1 MACVEEGMIQASGVQ
16 EEKMA
21 SGFCGGGLF
30 RLPPF
35 PLLPPPPSK
44 AWRHPLIST
53 ALKNISY
60 YLRLLSCPEH
70 TRERRVCSVQH
81 QEEGRYHAQQRE
93 TGEVRGED
101 RASLALPFGSE
112 SPCQHFVVQSASKG
126 RGAGGDTRME
136 QLKLKEDSVA
146 LLCTQFTALGSFIIF
161 WGQQSVPFLGSQ
173 IEFPDLVLMQVQPLA
188 GVLTAISH

>member
-35 PLLPPPPSK
+35 PLLPPPPK

-81 QEEGRYHAQQRE
+81 QEEDIMSSRGRQGRSEGRTEQ
-93 TGEVRGED
+93 
-101 RASLALPFGSE
+101 ALPSCSGLKVHVNTLLFSQSPKAEVLGETHEWSSSNCRRILWLCFVHSSQPWGVSLYFGVS
-112 SPCQHFVVQSASKG
+112 S
-126 RGAGGDTRME
+126 
-136 QLKLKEDSVA
+136 
-146 LLCTQFTALGSFIIF
+146 LCPF
-161 WGQQSVPFLGSQ
+161 WAVR
-173 IEFPDLVLMQVQPLA
+173 
-188 GVLTAISH
+188 